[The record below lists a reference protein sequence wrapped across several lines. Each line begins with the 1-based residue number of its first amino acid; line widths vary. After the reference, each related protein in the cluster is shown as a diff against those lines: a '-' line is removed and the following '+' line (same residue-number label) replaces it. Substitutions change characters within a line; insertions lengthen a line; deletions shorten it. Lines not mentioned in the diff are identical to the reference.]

1 MSDTPSVE
9 SLIQANERFYRVFE
23 SLNFDAMAA
32 LWEKSDRLY
41 CVHPGWP
48 ALYGERPVLDS
59 WKRII
64 GNTAAMH
71 FELSNVVAHVNDNLG
86 VVTLYEQILTE
97 VGRERHTG
105 AAFTTNLFAFDPQVG
120 EWKLF
125 HHHASHGPSPEVP
138 DSGLLV

>member
-1 MSDTPSVE
+1 MSDNPSVE
-9 SLIQANERFYRVFE
+9 SLIQANERFYRGFE

-32 LWEKSDRLY
+32 LWETSDRLY

-71 FELSNVVAHVNDNLG
+71 FELTNVVAHVNDNLG
-86 VVTLYEQILTE
+86 VVTLYEQILTQ
-97 VGRERHTG
+97 VGGERHTG
-105 AAFTTNLFAFDPQVG
+105 AAFTPDLFAFDPQAG

-125 HHHASHGPSPEVP
+125 HHHASHGPTPEVP